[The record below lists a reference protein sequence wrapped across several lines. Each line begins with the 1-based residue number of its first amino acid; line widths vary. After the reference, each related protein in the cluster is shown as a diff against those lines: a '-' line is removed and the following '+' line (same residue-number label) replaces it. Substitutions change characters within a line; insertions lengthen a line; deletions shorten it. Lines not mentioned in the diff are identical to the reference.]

1 MTNKYVSAAQFVKNL
16 ITGGKKSITPG
27 GAINKIPTNIPKTG
41 IQKKIR
47 DLKISN
53 QALKGSGAK
62 LDQTIFEIKN
72 KKPITFKKDKSKT
85 LSNSQ
90 KARKELKGGSDF
102 PDYSGDGK
110 TTMKDILM
118 GRGVIPKPKNKKKI
132 AKKTKTPMEKAIKKN
147 KKKII

>member
-1 MTNKYVSAAQFVKNL
+1 MFKKFQALGKVISSVKPNV
-16 ITGGKKSITPG
+16 
-27 GAINKIPTNIPKTG
+27 PKTQ
-41 IQKKIR
+41 IEKKIR
-47 DLKISN
+47 DLKIET
-53 QALKGSGAK
+53 QKLKGSGKK
-62 LDQTIFEIKN
+62 LDQTVFEIQN

-90 KARKELKGGSDF
+90 KARKGLKGGSDF

-118 GRGVIPKPKNKKKI
+118 GRGVIPKPKNKKKMV
-132 AKKTKTPMEKAIKKN
+132 AKKTKTPIEKAIKKN